1 MKFGEILFRFGRS
14 VAQQVFLHRPD
25 LEIQDWD
32 GMSIEVSDDQSPR
45 AGLVSSEQL
54 PGSSSWT
61 FRALPYREAK
71 RRFWHIFPGLLSF
84 GLLLVAHADP
94 ISPTLKAV
102 IVGCCMILALRIL
115 LGFRQIQR
123 QGEGN
128 GVAAVSG
135 YAFSVLL
142 TILMFPRHLE
152 IGLGVLSI
160 LAFGDG
166 SATMFGLMLRGPRL
180 PWNQAKSCSG
190 LMAFCV
196 IGTLS
201 TASLYWGETWNAEAA
216 DPGVSFPVAVMI
228 VMPAVIAA
236 ALAESLRSKI
246 NDNIRVG
253 IVASMSLATMHFLI
267 REF

>member
-1 MKFGEILFRFGRS
+1 MSTEISG
-14 VAQQVFLHRPD
+14 
-25 LEIQDWD
+25 
-32 GMSIEVSDDQSPR
+32 DQSTR
-45 AGLVSSEQL
+45 ATLGNSEQAAS
-54 PGSSSWT
+54 SSSWT
-61 FRALPYREAK
+61 FRTLPYREAK
-71 RRFWHIFPGLLSF
+71 RRFWHMFPGLLSF
-84 GLLLVAHADP
+84 GLLLVSHADP

-102 IVGCCMILALRIL
+102 IVGCCVVLALRIL

-128 GVAAVSG
+128 GAAAVSG

-142 TILMFPRHLE
+142 TVLLFPRHLE

-166 SATMFGLMLRGPRL
+166 SATMFGLMFRGPRL

-196 IGTLS
+196 VGTLF
-201 TASLYWGETWNAEAA
+201 TAVLYWGETWNAEAA
-216 DPGVSFPVAVMI
+216 DPGVRFPIAVLI
-228 VMPAVIAA
+228 VMPAVFAA

-253 IVASMSLATMHFLI
+253 IVASISLATMHFLI